1 MDKMDIKIRTAVISD
16 LNALVNFNQSMARET
31 ENKVLDSKV
40 LESGVEALMTDRSKG
55 FYLVAEQDCQVIGS
69 LMVTNEWSDWRNAV
83 FWWVQSVYVL
93 PQYRRKGIYA
103 MLYQEVKLLA
113 KQDGN
118 VCGWRLYVEKDNL
131 IAQQTYK
138 ALGMNESHYLMFEE
152 S

>member
-31 ENKVLDSKV
+31 ENKELDNRV
-40 LESGVEALMTDRSKG
+40 LESGVGALIADRSKG

-131 IAQQTYK
+131 IAQQTYN
-138 ALGMNESHYLMFEE
+138 ALGMNESHNLMFEE